1 MFLFLFPYSISNM
14 YCFIMLRGH
23 LNFSFFVCRCLFFTF
38 FSYVSDNIR
47 KKCNICS
54 WQIFSIYC
62 RSIQMLN
69 AFYVQS
75 TVLGMNIFIHT
86 HIYLCYISLSS
97 LIYRNCRLWPK
108 EYYSLLGE
116 AFSGHSTKTFK
127 PAHCIT
133 LSTLVHALFFS
144 LEKSNILCTL
154 SIVFVYCLSSQQSIC
169 SMRTGIFVCLIHHCI
184 SNV

>member
-1 MFLFLFPYSISNM
+1 MILCILLIFYSKRQYMKI
-14 YCFIMLRGH
+14 
-23 LNFSFFVCRCLFFTF
+23 LN
-38 FSYVSDNIR
+38 
-47 KKCNICS
+47 
-54 WQIFSIYC
+54 SIHV
-62 RSIQMLN
+62 LN

-97 LIYRNCRLWPK
+97 LIYRNCRLWRK

-154 SIVFVYCLSSQQSIC
+154 SIVFVYCFSSQQSIC